1 MSTMK
6 MYDAGVAKMV
16 RVKTK
21 AVARST
27 TAVALAKIPKGSRII
42 AMVLTGTASD
52 SASAATLSFGTSATS
67 TELVNA
73 YDVKTAANGQGPSL
87 LPSNGAAKF
96 GGVLAND
103 TVIYYKY
110 AETGAA
116 TVGSWNVHIVYTDG
130 NNQL

>member
-1 MSTMK
+1 MSAVK
-6 MYDAGVAKMV
+6 MYNFGGKDVK
-16 RVKTK
+16 VKTR
-21 AVARST
+21 AVGRST

-42 AMVLTGTASD
+42 ALVLTGTASD
-52 SASAATLSFGTSATS
+52 SATSANLSFGTTSANS
-67 TELVNA
+67 NELVNT

-103 TVIYYKY
+103 TVIFYKY
-110 AETGAA
+110 AEVGGA

-130 NNQL
+130 ETTR